1 VSQNW
6 WLSVGYKKI
15 GYFPARLFSNMIT
28 ADKVGWGGL
37 TVTPAA
43 TTSPAMGSGVYPDGN
58 FRKSCYFRNVA
69 YQTVSRKFIGPAKEL
84 TSTFNNCPN
93 CYNVL
98 YYGDKGGDFGYSL
111 QFGGPGC
118 DCGN

>member
-1 VSQNW
+1 V
-6 WLSVGYKKI
+6 KDTRI
-15 GYFPARLFSNMIT
+15 GYFPARLFSNMVT

-37 TVTPAA
+37 TVTPTG
-43 TTSPAMGSGVYPDGN
+43 TTSPVMGSGVYPDGD
-58 FRKSCYFRNVA
+58 FKKSCYFSNVA

-93 CYNVL
+93 CYNVR
-98 YYGDKGGDFGYSL
+98 YYGDLGRDVRYSL

-118 DCGN
+118 NCSN